1 MVADFLQ
8 DPRVQGW
15 LDGVEP
21 AWTLLT
27 FESLLALRHEPSIQ
41 SAIQIANDLSVGEI
55 AGSPVARNTL
65 ILLGQAIERVGL
77 PLTATGN
84 LSRATVAEMCKL
96 IEWPD
101 YDQADAFR
109 FNKVINEP
117 DFLPLY
123 VVRQLA
129 QAATLVRVRRGKL
142 VATPLGK
149 SILSD
154 AKRGSLLAVLFHLA
168 FWRMDLSYFGRGSLG
183 SWPQADA
190 GVVLWSLS
198 VCANDWQS
206 AEKLTRLCT
215 IPEPTMLSGTW
226 DRTPYAMEAKIL
238 RPLQWFGLLEH
249 RTEKVPSGRFGEHH
263 SYRKAELFDRLLAFD
278 VQVDLSERGSALKA
292 AASAARD
299 FTRVRRGIAHQRH
312 AAEH

>member
-1 MVADFLQ
+1 LNA
-8 DPRVQGW
+8 
-15 LDGVEP
+15 
-21 AWTLLT
+21 
-27 FESLLALRHEPSIQ
+27 
-41 SAIQIANDLSVGEI
+41 SAS
-55 AGSPVARNTL
+55 
-65 ILLGQAIERVGL
+65 

-84 LSRATVAEMCKL
+84 LSRAAVAEMCKL

-101 YDQADAFR
+101 YNQADAFR

-117 DFLPLY
+117 DFLPLH

-129 QAATLVRVRRGKL
+129 QAATLVRAQRGKL

-149 SILSD
+149 SMLSD
-154 AKRGSLLAVLFHLA
+154 ARQGSILAILFHLA
-168 FWRMDLSYFGRGSLG
+168 FWRMDLGYFGRGLLG

-238 RPLQWFGLLEH
+238 RPLLWFGLLEH

-263 SYRKAELFDRLLAFD
+263 FYRKAELFDRLLAFD
-278 VQVDLSERGSALKA
+278 VQLDLSQG
-292 AASAARD
+292 AR
-299 FTRVRRGIAHQRH
+299 H
-312 AAEH
+312 

>member
-1 MVADFLQ
+1 MVAADFLQ

-27 FESLLALRHEPSIQ
+27 FESLLALRHEPSAVQ
-41 SAIQIANDLSVGEI
+41 TAIQIANDLSVGEI

-65 ILLGQAIERVGL
+65 ILLRQTIERVGL

-84 LSRATVAEMCKL
+84 LSRAAVAEMCKL

-109 FNKVINEP
+109 LNKVINEP
-117 DFLPLY
+117 DFLPLH

-129 QAATLVRVRRGKL
+129 QAATLVCAQRGKL

-149 SILSD
+149 SMLSD
-154 AKRGSLLAVLFHLA
+154 AQQGSILAILFHLS
-168 FWRMDLSYFGRGSLG
+168 FWHMDLGYFGRGLLG

-190 GVVLWSLS
+190 GIVLWSLS

-238 RPLQWFGLLEH
+238 RPLLWFGLLEH
-249 RTEKVPSGRFGEHH
+249 RSEKLPSSRFGEHH
-263 SYRKAELFDRLLAFD
+263 FYRKAELFDRLLAFD
-278 VQVDLSERGSALKA
+278 VEVDLSEG
-292 AASAARD
+292 AR
-299 FTRVRRGIAHQRH
+299 H
-312 AAEH
+312 

>member
-1 MVADFLQ
+1 MVAADFLQ

-27 FESLLALRHEPSIQ
+27 FESLLALRHEPSAVQ

-84 LSRATVAEMCKL
+84 LSRATVAEMCKR

-109 FNKVINEP
+109 LNKVINEP

-129 QAATLVRVRRGKL
+129 QAATLVRAKRGKL

-149 SILSD
+149 SMLSD
-154 AKRGSLLAVLFHLA
+154 ARQGSILAILFHLA
-168 FWRMDLSYFGRGSLG
+168 FWHTDLGYFGRGLLG

-198 VCANDWQS
+198 ICANDWQS

-238 RPLQWFGLLEH
+238 RPLLWFGLLEH
-249 RTEKVPSGRFGEHH
+249 RSEKGPSGRFGEHH
-263 SYRKAELFDRLLAFD
+263 FYRKAELFDRLLAFD
-278 VQVDLSERGSALKA
+278 VEVDPSEG
-292 AASAARD
+292 AR
-299 FTRVRRGIAHQRH
+299 H
-312 AAEH
+312 